1 VVEEK
6 PVEMM
11 RSIMENY
18 DFEDLEDK
26 KSEIVV
32 AEEPEIVAKPVE
44 QVVESSDE
52 ECVVK
57 GDVPCWKCNG
67 LQRNKRGRPCKK
79 CDGTGLIQS

>member
-1 VVEEK
+1 MVEEK

-26 KSEIVV
+26 KSEIIV

-44 QVVESSDE
+44 
-52 ECVVK
+52 
-57 GDVPCWKCNG
+57 
-67 LQRNKRGRPCKK
+67 
-79 CDGTGLIQS
+79 